1 MGTINRKDIATD
13 IAKKIRANKDELT
26 EYWDSSSPVRHFFLD
41 DLLPE
46 GDITALA
53 GHYPDSKDLMLR
65 STIRENKKVGIDLS
79 SYDRSIEEYLYA
91 FQDEEVIKAVGEVT
105 GVENLE
111 PDPSFYASGISV
123 MDKGDFL
130 NPHLDNSHDGDQK
143 VYRVLNILFYV
154 GPNRDLESGGNL
166 EIWDAEVKEKK
177 TLVSKFNRLAVMETH
192 QDSWHSVSKVLSD
205 HPRLCISNYYF
216 SKKSP
221 IEKEYSH
228 VTSFAGYPEEK
239 FKRVVLRLDSIA
251 RNFLG
256 KAFPFLL
263 RRSKHRTTTGNKDN

>member
-13 IAKKIRANKDELT
+13 IAKTIRANKEELT
-26 EYWDSSSPVRHFFLD
+26 KYWNSSEPVRHFFLD
-41 DLLPE
+41 NLLPE
-46 GDITALA
+46 EDIVALA
-53 GHYPDSKDLMLR
+53 SHYPDSKDLMLR

-79 SYDRSIEEYLYA
+79 NYDPSIEEYLYA

-105 GVENLE
+105 GVSNLE

-130 NPHLDNSHDGDQK
+130 NPHLDNSHDGDGEM
-143 VYRVLNILFYV
+143 YRVLNILFYV
-154 GPNRDLESGGNL
+154 APNRSLESGGNL
-166 EIWDAEVKEKK
+166 EIWNSDVTEKT

-192 QDSWHSVSKVLSD
+192 EDSWHSVSKVTSES
-205 HPRLCISNYYF
+205 PRLCISNYYF

-239 FKRVVLRLDSIA
+239 FKRIVLRLDSIA

-263 RRSKHRTTTGNKDN
+263 RRSKHRTTTGNKGN